1 MKKEII
7 LREGP
12 STCWVIRG
20 AFDEVPLVHW
30 TESIPWQQNSIRMYG
45 KTHPEP
51 RLTAWMGPAYRYSSI
66 QWPAAPFTAEMRE
79 FVKEVEV
86 HTETGGYFNACLFN
100 QYRDGQDSMGWHRD
114 NEPEIDASVHRQ
126 RELWSLSGL
135 RNPTPH
141 HEAKMACALAPR

>member
-66 QWPAAPFTAEMRE
+66 QWPAAPFTAEAQE
-79 FVKEVEV
+79 FVTEVEV
-86 HTETGGYFNACLFN
+86 PHSDRRLLQRLPLQSLPQTG
-100 QYRDGQDSMGWHRD
+100 QTPWDGTATTNPKLMRR
-114 NEPEIDASVHRQ
+114 AS
-126 RELWSLSGL
+126 
-135 RNPTPH
+135 P
-141 HEAKMACALAPR
+141 A